1 MNITKRILE
10 IYICSFMTAI
20 DKLCYLIIYNTEVF
34 FLFSLLFL
42 QILVAVNIYQET
54 ENMFTFWD
62 ILDRYAD

>member
-1 MNITKRILE
+1 
-10 IYICSFMTAI
+10 MTAI

-62 ILDRYAD
+62 ILDRYAN